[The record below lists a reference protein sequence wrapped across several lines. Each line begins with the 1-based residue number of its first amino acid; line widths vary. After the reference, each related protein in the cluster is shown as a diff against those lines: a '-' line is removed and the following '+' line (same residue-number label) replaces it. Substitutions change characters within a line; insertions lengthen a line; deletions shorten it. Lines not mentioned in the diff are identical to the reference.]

1 MSRNL
6 ALQKPKIL
14 LVKLLMPAGRGLP
27 PHPIPAEIS
36 LAMLEDV
43 ATDKQQKAEGD
54 PGRATTPVLAYLLT
68 NTPWEKVPG
77 EPQARLPEPLRLTAQ
92 AFQCCRSQG
101 YFLP

>member
-6 ALQKPKIL
+6 ALRKPKIL
-14 LVKLLMPAGRGLP
+14 LVKLLMPAGRGLR

-54 PGRATTPVLAYLLT
+54 PGRATTPLLAYLLT

-77 EPQARLPEPLRLTAQ
+77 EPQARLPEPLGLTA
-92 AFQCCRSQG
+92 
-101 YFLP
+101 